1 MTVELITGRGSTDHV
16 GSEDFGAYQ
25 AHTFGTGVYV
35 LSGCEA
41 SVVDSN
47 TIRISEGEMLLN
59 GRHVRIKG
67 SEDVAIQSG
76 TVGRKRKDLICV
88 RYTKDSEG
96 IEDAPIAV
104 IVGTPTEGEA
114 SYPSHIEGNI
124 LDGDVAADFPLYG
137 VSIDSLAV
145 AEPVLLME
153 REEALLAQIAGK
165 ADAKSYLPLAG
176 GRMTG
181 ALSFANGAYIMGVNT
196 SGVASSSFEAKTPN
210 NRTTVGYGGYAAN
223 EGATDIYG
231 HAVSIQANANFNF
244 YGTDMYKNGLV
255 LWGGKVL
262 YANDAGS
269 TGTVALSD
277 SAANYTLVEVYYVT
291 NDGGHHCAKVYSP
304 NGKTVD
310 LMGALMKAQG
320 GGATAMYFKL
330 RRVVVSGTSVYTT
343 GDTGE
348 SSTTSANTCTVNSSA
363 SIIAL
368 TKIIGYK

>member
-1 MTVELITGRGSTDHV
+1 MTVELVTGEGSTDHV
-16 GSEDFGAYQ
+16 HSEDFGAYQ
-25 AHTFGTGVYV
+25 AHTFGAGAYV

-47 TIRISEGEMLLN
+47 TIRISKGEMLVN

-96 IEDAPIAV
+96 IEDSPIAV

-114 SYPSHIEGNI
+114 SYPSYIQGSI

-137 VSIDSLAV
+137 IPIDSLAV
-145 AEPVLLME
+145 GEPVLMME
-153 REEALLAQIAGK
+153 RRGSAAEQVAGK
-165 ADAKSYLPLAG
+165 ADKAHKHSAADITGGTLPVARG
-176 GRMTG
+176 GTGSTSGAG
-181 ALSFANGAYIMGVNT
+181 ALANLGLTATAAEVNKLHGKDAIWGA
-196 SGVASSSFEAKTPN
+196 
-210 NRTTVGYGGYAAN
+210 
-223 EGATDIYG
+223 
-231 HAVSIQANANFNF
+231 
-244 YGTDMYKNGLV
+244 
-255 LWGGKVL
+255 KVL

-291 NDGGHHCAKVYSP
+291 NDGGHHMAKVYSP

-343 GDTGE
+343 GATGE
-348 SSTTSANTCTVNSSA
+348 SSTTDANTCTVNSSA

-368 TKIIGYK
+368 TKIVGYK